1 MAPLP
6 TRTLVVAASCDE
18 GVPGREHIRV
28 VDGTVP
34 DDLPADDG
42 AGAGAI
48 RVRALY
54 LSADPYMR
62 SMLRSPSGTTRG
74 IPPGEPLRGFLVA
87 RVEASTL
94 PGWAVGDVMGASLP
108 LTTLQVVTGAALART
123 VSWRLTGLVEDARL
137 SLGVGAL
144 GMPGATAVG
153 GLFDVLRPKPGETL
167 LVTAASGAVGQL
179 VGQLARAHGVRV
191 IGTAGG
197 AAKCALLRERF
208 HFDEAIDYKAASAVG
223 PGELEARI
231 RAAAGSK
238 GLDMVFESVG
248 TATFEAAFR
257 CLGVGGRIAVCGG
270 IAAYNEAREPLVSI
284 SPLQMIYTAQ
294 RIEGFVCGP
303 WLSLQRGNF
312 LETMRAALADGSV
325 VVEETIYE
333 GIDAWVDAFRALF
346 DGSHVGKVVV
356 RV

>member
-1 MAPLP
+1 MTTLP
-6 TRTLVVAASCDE
+6 TRTLVVAASCDS
-18 GVPGREHIRV
+18 GMPGREHVRV
-28 VDGTVP
+28 ADGTVP
-34 DDLPADDG
+34 EALPAD
-42 AGAGAI
+42 AV
-48 RVRALY
+48 RLRALY

-62 SMLRSPSGTTRG
+62 SMLRSGSPRG
-74 IPPGEPLRGFLVA
+74 IAPGESLRGFLVA

-94 PGWAVGDVMGASLP
+94 AGWAVGDVLGASLP
-108 LTTLQVVTGAALART
+108 LSTLQVVTGAALART
-123 VSWRLTGLVEDARL
+123 AAWRLTGLVEDARL

-153 GLFDVLRPKPGETL
+153 GLFDVLRPVSGETL
-167 LVTAASGAVGQL
+167 LVTAASGAVGQI
-179 VGQLARAHGVRV
+179 VGQLARARGVRV

-197 AAKCALLRERF
+197 PAKCALLRERF
-208 HFDEAIDYKAASAVG
+208 GFDVAIDYKAATG

-231 RAAAGSK
+231 KAAAGPK

-257 CLGVGGRIAVCGG
+257 CLGTGGRIAVCGG
-270 IAAYNEAREPLVSI
+270 IAAYNEATEPLVSI

-303 WLSLQRGNF
+303 WLTLQRGNF

-325 VVEETIYE
+325 VVEETFYD
-333 GIDAWVDAFRALF
+333 GIDAWIDAFRALF

>member
-1 MAPLP
+1 MDSTLP
-6 TRTLVVAASCDE
+6 CRTLVVAACCDE
-18 GVPGREHIRV
+18 GTPGREHVRV
-28 VDGTVP
+28 VDGAVLAE
-34 DDLPADDG
+34 LPEGG
-42 AGAGAI
+42 AV
-48 RVRALY
+48 RLRALY

-62 SMLRSPSGTTRG
+62 SQLRSGSARG
-74 IPPGEPLRGFLVA
+74 IAPGEPLRGFLVA

-94 PGWAVGDVMGASLP
+94 AGWAVGDVLGASLP
-108 LTTLQVVTGAALART
+108 LSTLQVVTGAALART
-123 VSWRLTGLVEDARL
+123 AAWRLTGLVEDARL

-153 GLFDVLRPKPGETL
+153 GLYDVLRPQAGETL

-179 VGQLARAHGVRV
+179 VGQLARARGVRV

-208 HFDEAIDYKAASAVG
+208 GFHEAIDYKAAAAVG

-231 RAAAGSK
+231 RTAAGPK
-238 GLDMVFESVG
+238 GLDMVFENVG
-248 TATFEAAFR
+248 TTTFEAAFR
-257 CLGVGGRIAVCGG
+257 CLGNGGRIAVCGG
-270 IAAYNEAREPLVSI
+270 IAAYNEATEPMVNI

-294 RIEGFVCGP
+294 RIEGFVCAP
-303 WLSLQRGNF
+303 WLTQQRKPNGQSF
-312 LETMRAALADGSV
+312 LEIMAAALADGSV
-325 VVEETIYE
+325 VVEETVYD
-333 GIDAWVDAFRALF
+333 GIDAWIDAFRALF